1 MSTKCNNVITIK
13 QYGPTCWFNSIL
25 MAVLYSENS
34 RKMLLEKSKKWNSRI
49 NIFKTL
55 LYILKNK
62 YLRTDNLHND
72 YLYFDKIRPEYIL
85 KLLYKYDKKKFIF
98 NPEKYKTKG
107 YKTSLYIRKVY
118 KLMGANVLF
127 LDYDKYNNKL
137 YYSLNNNYEL
147 KGLEDN
153 KVQYVLKYKTIYTI
167 EQKMRNPDVIIISLK
182 NNNDF
187 NKHPSWYL
195 IEKDKYPDIYNSVL
209 DLNNN
214 IKYNNNEY
222 IQDSVLLNNW
232 NSSVGSH
239 SIAGIKCN
247 NEKYVYNGWS
257 RSTIDPNI
265 IRKEYNNDNIDIP
278 CELIKYNWNLE
289 KSDDFCLNTLKCK
302 LDIMST
308 MNNLCFNFS
317 QGTREI
323 IYIKNIYKSAKDNNI
338 IQKVCPKGKVLN
350 PLTNRCI
357 KINEINKLKNIQ
369 LSKPVKVCPEGKVL
383 NPLTNRCIKI
393 KAQKPANNPANKPS
407 SKPKKICP
415 EGKVLNPL
423 TNRCIKIKAQKPANN
438 PANKPSSKPKKIC
451 PEGKVLNPLTNRCI
465 KKRS

>member
-1 MSTKCNNVITIK
+1 MINKCNNVITLN

-34 RKMLLEKSKKWNSRI
+34 RKLLLKKSKHWNRKI

-55 LYILKNK
+55 LYILKKK
-62 YLRTDNLHND
+62 YLRTDNIYND

-85 KLLYKYDKKKFIF
+85 NLLYKYNNKKFVF

-107 YKTSLYIRKVY
+107 YKTALYIRKVY

-137 YYSLNNNYEL
+137 YYSIYNNYEL
-147 KGLEDN
+147 KGLEN
-153 KVQYVLKYKTIYTI
+153 KKIQYITKYKSIYTI
-167 EQKMRNPDVIIISLK
+167 NEKMQNPDVIIISLK
-182 NNNDF
+182 SNNDF
-187 NKHPSWYL
+187 EDYPSWYL
-195 IEKDKYPDIYNSVL
+195 IDKNKYQDIHKSLLN
-209 DLNNN
+209 LNNN
-214 IKYNNNEY
+214 ILFNNNEY

-247 NEKYVYNGWS
+247 RNKYVYNGWS

-265 IRKEYNNDNIDIP
+265 INMKNNDVNIDIP
-278 CELIKYNWNLE
+278 CELMKYNWDLQ
-289 KSDDFCLNTLKCK
+289 KGDDFCLNNTKCK

-308 MNNLCFNFS
+308 MQKICFNFS

-323 IYIKNIYKSAKDNNI
+323 IYIKKNIKDGKKSK
-338 IQKVCPKGKVLN
+338 KVCSKDKVVN

-357 KINEINKLKNIQ
+357 KINELNKLKNVR
-369 LSKPVKVCPEGKVL
+369 LSKPV
-383 NPLTNRCIKI
+383 
-393 KAQKPANNPANKPS
+393 
-407 SKPKKICP
+407 KICP

-423 TNRCIKIKAQKPANN
+423 TNRCIKIKNAKPNA
-438 PANKPSSKPKKIC
+438 KPNAKLDAKLDAKPKKIC